1 MSDPHPSRNPFA
13 PPAAKV
19 DDPIQAM
26 ASSAGEVFMPEGR
39 KRPAGQGWQW
49 FVQAWQLFKQQPL
62 RWWGAILLMFVLL
75 IVASVVPLLNLLTM
89 LAFPFMMAG
98 LGACARSVQ
107 QSGRF
112 DIGQVFDG
120 FRKQPKTLAL
130 SGLLGL
136 GLTLG
141 GMALLMLIFGGG
153 MSFLSLYTGDMAS
166 RQAASMQIFGGLG
179 MGFLLGYMLLLSVLA
194 SALMFAPFLIHEQGM
209 GVVQALRASMKGSF
223 KNVLPGLVGMLVY
236 AVLAVVATIP
246 IMLGWL
252 VLMPV
257 IFIAVYTSYRDIFTT
272 KA

>member
-1 MSDPHPSRNPFA
+1 MSDPNLSRNPFA

-19 DDPIQAM
+19 NDPVLSM
-26 ASSAGEVFMPEGR
+26 ASSAGNVFLPEGR
-39 KRPAGQGWQW
+39 SRPAGQGWQW
-49 FVQAWQLFKQQPL
+49 FVQAWRLFKLQPM
-62 RWWGAILLMFVLL
+62 RWWGAILLLFVLL

-107 QSGRF
+107 QGGRF
-112 DIGQVFDG
+112 EIGQVFDG

-130 SGLLGL
+130 AGLIGM
-136 GLTLG
+136 GLTFG
-141 GMALLMLIFGGG
+141 GMALLMLVFGGG
-153 MSFLSLYTGDMAS
+153 MSFLDLYTGDMAS

-179 MGFLLGYMLLLSVLA
+179 MGFLLGYLLLLSVLA

-209 GVVQALRASMKGSF
+209 GAVQALRVSMKGSF
-223 KNVLPGLVGMLVY
+223 KNVLPGLV
-236 AVLAVVATIP
+236 AVLAYTVLAVLATIP

-257 IFIAVYTSYRDIFTT
+257 IFIAVYTSYQDIFTA